1 MKGHIMT
8 QTNSRARVK
17 HDSIGDDGMKQLF
30 AEYSVQSLDE
40 FRSTCKQVIESSTG
54 KRVTKDTFIT
64 ELDKARSKDIML
76 KKVTNYLLAG
86 QGLGV

>member
-1 MKGHIMT
+1 MT

-17 HDSIGDDGMKQLF
+17 QDTIGDDGMKQLF
-30 AEYSVQSLDE
+30 QDYTVQPLE
-40 FRSTCKQVIESSTG
+40 QFRNTCKQVIEKSTG
-54 KRVTKDTFIT
+54 KRTTKDTFIV
-64 ELDKARSKDIML
+64 ELDKARNKDIML

>member
-1 MKGHIMT
+1 MT
-8 QTNSRARVK
+8 QTNSRYRVK
-17 HDSIGDDGMKQLF
+17 YDPIGTDGMKQIF
-30 AEYSVQSLDE
+30 ADYAVQNVDE

-54 KRVTKDTFIT
+54 KRSTKDTFLT
-64 ELDKARSKDIML
+64 ELDKARSKDFML

>member
-1 MKGHIMT
+1 MT

-17 HDSIGDDGMKQLF
+17 KDTIGEDGMKQLF
-30 AEYSVQSLDE
+30 ADYGTQNLEE
-40 FRSTCKQVIESSTG
+40 FRQTCKQVIENSTG
-54 KRVTKDTFIT
+54 KRQTKDTFHV
-64 ELDKARSKDIML
+64 ELDKARSKDFML

>member
-1 MKGHIMT
+1 MT

-17 HDSIGDDGMKQLF
+17 HDTLGADGMKQIF
-30 AEYSVQSLDE
+30 SDYATQEVDM
-40 FRSTCKQVIESSTG
+40 FRSTCKEVIERSSG
-54 KRVTKDTFIT
+54 KRSTKDTFLM
-64 ELDKARSKDIML
+64 ELDKARSKDFML

>member
-1 MKGHIMT
+1 MT

-17 HDSIGDDGMKQLF
+17 VDTVGEDGMKALF
-30 AEYSVQSLDE
+30 RQYATQGLEE
-40 FRSTCKQVIESSTG
+40 FRQTCKGVIEQSAG
-54 KRVTKDTFIT
+54 KRSTKDTFHQQ
-64 ELDKARSKDIML
+64 LDTSRSKDFML

>member
-1 MKGHIMT
+1 MT

-17 HDSIGDDGMKQLF
+17 HDTVGTDGMKQLF
-30 AEYSVQSLDE
+30 ADYSVQGIDE
-40 FRSTCKQVIESSTG
+40 FRQTCKQVIESSTG
-54 KRVTKDTFIT
+54 KRTTKDTFLV
-64 ELDKARSKDIML
+64 ELDKARSKDFML

>member
-1 MKGHIMT
+1 MT
-8 QTNSRARVK
+8 QTNSRSRVK
-17 HDSIGDDGMKQLF
+17 NDTVGTNGMRQLF
-30 AEYSVQSLDE
+30 VDYAAQGVDE

-54 KRVTKDTFIT
+54 KRSTKDTFLV
-64 ELDKARSKDIML
+64 ELDKARSKDLML

>member
-1 MKGHIMT
+1 MT

-17 HDSIGDDGMKQLF
+17 HDTVGTDGMKQVF
-30 AEYSVQSLDE
+30 EWYVTQDVE
-40 FRSTCKQVIESSTG
+40 KFRTSCKQVIESSTG
-54 KRVTKDTFIT
+54 KRSTKDTFIV